1 MLAAHRGK
9 TCRTYGSAQV
19 ILVSENQ
26 GRWTGQSSYWISE
39 DELSVSCAGLLVQS
53 ECYGHWQRG
62 CPG

>member
-26 GRWTGQSSYWISE
+26 GRWTGQSSYGF
-39 DELSVSCAGLLVQS
+39 L
-53 ECYGHWQRG
+53 RMN
-62 CPG
+62 